1 MSSAPAWVI
10 DAIDQLGLTAEN
22 AAKTFSVNN
31 PATDTPIVEL
41 ADADTAEGRS
51 ALAAAQ
57 GAAEAWA
64 ATSARYRADILMR
77 TFTLMMQRQEELAE
91 LICLEN
97 GKAKADAMGEVA
109 YAAEYFRWYA
119 EESVRIRGESFRN
132 PAGSNQV
139 LVSYEPIGVSLLVT
153 PWNFPAAMATRK
165 IGPALAAGCTVIL
178 KPAAETPLTA
188 IAVAQIL
195 EESGVP
201 RGVVNLVVTTQARQ
215 IVADLIETGEIPMLS
230 FTGSTEV
237 GRVLQRQMS
246 DSVGRTAMELGG
258 NAPFIVLGDA
268 NVDDALE
275 GAFLAKMRNGGQAC
289 TAANRFYAEE
299 GIYDE
304 FVNGLVD
311 KLSGLKVGDPLREAS
326 ELGPLITHEAVAKC
340 QELVDDAVDRGAVVA
355 LGGKAIQGRGSYFE
369 PTVLKDVPADARIMH
384 EEVFGP
390 VAPVARF
397 SDVDEVIG
405 EANNTIH
412 GLVSY
417 LYTQDIS
424 RGMRVSGKLEAGMI
438 ALNRGIVSDPSAP
451 FGGVKQSGIGR
462 EGSHEGL
469 HEYLETKY
477 IATAWS

>member
-1 MSSAPAWVI
+1 MSSAPRWI
-10 DAIDQLGLTAEN
+10 TEAIEQLGLGAEG
-22 AAKTFSVNN
+22 ASATFSVNN
-31 PATDTPIVEL
+31 PSTDAPIAEL
-41 ADADTAEGRS
+41 ADAGTAEGRK

-57 GAAEAWA
+57 EAAPQWA
-64 ATSARYRADILMR
+64 DTSARHRADILMR
-77 TFTLMMQRQEELAE
+77 TFTLMMERQEQLAE

-119 EESVRIRGESFRN
+119 EEGVRIRGESFHN
-132 PAGSNQV
+132 PTGTNQV

-195 EESGVP
+195 HEAGVP
-201 RGVVNLVVTTQARQ
+201 QGVVNLVVTTQARQ
-215 IVADLIETGEIPMLS
+215 VVTDLIETGEIPMLS

-237 GRVLQRQMS
+237 GRVLQRQMA
-246 DSVGRTAMELGG
+246 DYVGRTAMELGG
-258 NAPFIVLGDA
+258 NAPFIVLEDA
-268 NVDDALE
+268 DLEDALQ

-289 TAANRFYAEE
+289 TAANRFYAAD
-299 GIYDE
+299 GIYDD
-304 FVNGLVD
+304 FVEGLVG
-311 KLSGLKVGDPLREAS
+311 KLSALTVGDPLKGPS
-326 ELGPLITHEAVAKC
+326 DLGPLITHDAVAKC
-340 QELVDDAVDRGAVVA
+340 RELVDDAVARGAEVV
-355 LGGKAIQGRGSYFE
+355 LGGKALERDGSFFE

-397 SDVDEVIG
+397 SDADQVVE

-417 LYTQDIS
+417 LYTQDLA
-424 RGMRVSGKLEAGMI
+424 RGMRVSRRLEAGMI
-438 ALNRGIVSDPSAP
+438 ALNRGIVSDPAAP

-477 IATAWS
+477 IATNW

>member
-1 MSSAPAWVI
+1 MSSAAPDWVI
-10 DAIDQLGLTAEN
+10 EAIHQRGLTADG
-22 AAKTFSVNN
+22 AAETFSVNN
-31 PATDTPIVEL
+31 PSTDRPIVEL
-41 ADADTAEGRS
+41 ADARITEGRK

-57 GAAEAWA
+57 EAAPRWA
-64 ATSARYRADILMR
+64 ETSARHRADILMR
-77 TFTLMMQRQEELAE
+77 TFTLMMERQEQLAE

-119 EESVRIRGESFRN
+119 EECVRIRGESFQN
-132 PAGSNQV
+132 PTGTNQV
-139 LVSYEPIGVSLLVT
+139 LVSYEPIGVSLLIT

-195 EESGVP
+195 EEAGVP
-201 RGVVNLVVTTQARQ
+201 QGVVNLVVTTQARE
-215 IVADLIETGEIPMLS
+215 VVTDLIETGEIPMLS
-230 FTGSTEV
+230 FTGSTGV
-237 GRVLQRQMS
+237 GRVLQRQMA
-246 DSVGRTAMELGG
+246 DYVGRTAMELGG
-258 NAPFIVLGDA
+258 NAPFIVLEDA
-268 NVDDALE
+268 NLDEALD

-289 TAANRFYAEE
+289 TAANRFYVAEN
-299 GIYDE
+299 IYED

-311 KLSGLKVGDPLREAS
+311 KFSTLTVGDPLAEDS
-326 ELGPLITHEAVAKC
+326 GLGPLITHEAVAKC
-340 QELVDDAVDRGAVVA
+340 QELVDDALSRGAVVA
-355 LGGKAIQGRGSYFE
+355 LGGKALPREGSYFE

-390 VAPVARF
+390 VAPIARF
-397 SDVDEVIG
+397 TDVDQVVA
-405 EANNTIH
+405 EANDTIH

-417 LYTQDIS
+417 LYTQDMVH
-424 RGMRVSGKLEAGMI
+424 GMRLGRKLEAGMI
-438 ALNRGIVSDPSAP
+438 ALNRGIVSDPAAP

-477 IATAWS
+477 IATTW